1 MKLNATVATD
11 GVELHF
17 SKTEAELLIDALRT
31 LANSRRFAFK
41 EPQEDVRQ
49 MHPQLFELA
58 ERVESQIK
66 RAFGK

>member
-1 MKLNATVATD
+1 MPEAVLQNA
-11 GVELHF
+11 VELQF
-17 SKTEAELLIDALRT
+17 TKAEAELLVEAFRT

-49 MHPQLFELA
+49 MHGDLFELA
-58 ERVESQIK
+58 ERVEAQVK